1 MTKRLAAIGLMLA
14 FAVQAGTALA
24 GGSVTIGYLGL
35 TDDPR
40 YQPDLVY
47 TRIEINPP
55 DDPTFGA
62 KMGVDD
68 LNIIGQAVGMSF
80 ALDFE
85 KAADI
90 TGLVDAVHKM
100 VTVGEHFVIVDLP
113 APLVDQVAA
122 LTRDQP
128 ITLVNA
134 TAPDDYL
141 RTRCYPN
148 LLHSAA
154 SDRMLA
160 DAMVQYL
167 RTQNWNRILVLY
179 GPEKR
184 DKEIAD
190 AFTAAAQ
197 RLRLEIADTRQFT
210 LATDPAN
217 REQNNAKL
225 LTGGVDY
232 DAVYLADSVGEFG
245 RYLPYAT
252 QLPRPVLGSV
262 GLAAGE
268 WHWSWDHDS
277 ATQVTLRFGRLAHGL
292 HMTGQ
297 DWSTWMAAKAIVTS
311 YVKANSE
318 DFKKVDAFMRSN
330 RLRIDGSKGV
340 SMNFRSWDGQ
350 LRMPITLSTS
360 NAVIDVAPLDGFLH
374 QTNVLDTLGTDE
386 PEFQCQ

>member
-1 MTKRLAAIGLMLA
+1 MTRCLAAIGLLLA
-14 FAVQAGTALA
+14 FAVQAGATFA

-35 TDDPR
+35 SDDPR

-68 LNIIGQAVGMSF
+68 LGIIGQAVGMSF
-80 ALDFE
+80 TLDFE

-90 TGLVDAVHKM
+90 TGLVDAVRRM
-100 VTVGEHFVIVDLP
+100 VAAGEHFVIVDLP
-113 APLVDQVAA
+113 ASLLDQVAA

-128 ITLVNA
+128 VTLINA

-167 RTQNWNRILVLY
+167 RTQNWTRVLVLY
-179 GPEKR
+179 GEEKR

-197 RLRLEIADTRQFT
+197 RLRLDIADTRQFT

-225 LTGGVDY
+225 ITGGADY
-232 DAVYLADSVGEFG
+232 DLVFLADSFGEFG

-252 QLPRPVLGSV
+252 QLPRPVV
-262 GLAAGE
+262 GTAGLVASA
-268 WHWSWDHDS
+268 WHWSADHDS
-277 ATQVTLRFGRLAHGL
+277 ATQVTLRFGRFTNGL
-292 HMTGQ
+292 RMTGH

-330 RLRIDGSKGV
+330 RLRVDGSKGV
-340 SMNFRSWDGQ
+340 SMNFRPWDGQ
-350 LRMPITLSTS
+350 LRMPIMLSTS
-360 NAVIDVAPLDGFLH
+360 NAVIDVAPLEGFLH

-386 PEFQCQ
+386 PEFKCQ